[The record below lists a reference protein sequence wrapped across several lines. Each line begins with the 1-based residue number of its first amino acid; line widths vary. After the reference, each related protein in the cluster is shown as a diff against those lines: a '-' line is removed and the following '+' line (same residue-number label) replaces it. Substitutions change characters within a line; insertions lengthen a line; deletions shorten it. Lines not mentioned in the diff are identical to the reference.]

1 MIRQDPIDHAYRLVA
16 HSQQGALPGSFARR
30 LVFAPLIIV
39 FAMWL
44 MRDEPQ
50 GIVLEPMSEVRTP
63 HVGDLREFVDTGAA
77 FEAPDVEPR
86 QFD

>member
-1 MIRQDPIDHAYRLVA
+1 
-16 HSQQGALPGSFARR
+16 
-30 LVFAPLIIV
+30 
-39 FAMWL
+39 MWL

-50 GIVLEPMSEVRTP
+50 GIVIELMPEVGTT
-63 HVGDLREFVDTGAA
+63 HVRDLREFVDTGAA